1 MQVGHKKHEHCFH
14 ALEEDAPKVLGHGSI
29 SEWAVMATDTEH
41 RTPWSGGY
49 LRNGGNE
56 ILPRNSILS
65 TQEFEVRGSTYQLN
79 SILF

>member
-1 MQVGHKKHEHCFH
+1 MQVGHKKHEH

-29 SEWAVMATDTEH
+29 SEWAVMATE
-41 RTPWSGGY
+41 RWTPWSGGY
-49 LRNGGNE
+49 LRNSGTE